1 MSDTT
6 IIDITGV
13 WDEESTEH
21 ARDLVSIIS
30 GKFPDSPIVL
40 TEYSEP
46 HLGRWKGYIEGTNEQ
61 FHQFQFYSAPTENPV
76 Y

>member
-1 MSDTT
+1 MSEQT

-13 WDEESTEH
+13 WSDIATEH
-21 ARDLVSIIS
+21 ANDVVSIIS
-30 GKFPDSPIVL
+30 GKFPDKPIVL

-46 HLGRWKGYIEGTNEQ
+46 HLGRWKGYVEVDEG
-61 FHQFQFYSAPTENPV
+61 FRQFQFYSEPTENPV